1 MIEIQGL
8 TRRQR
13 ILADTLW
20 NKCLTQ
26 NEVDYVLN
34 TFGVDA
40 RIVYEMIIAHTMDQY
55 MNTDEAQIILERFMK
70 YD

>member
-20 NKCLTQ
+20 NKCQTQ
-26 NEVDYVLN
+26 KDVDTVLSM
-34 TFGVDA
+34 FGVDA
-40 RIVYEMIIAHTMDQY
+40 RIVYEMMIAHTMDQY
-55 MNTDEAQIILERFMK
+55 QGVDEAALLLDRIRCQ
-70 YD
+70 

>member
-20 NKCLTQ
+20 NKCQ
-26 NEVDYVLN
+26 NQKEVDYVLK

-40 RIVYEMIIAHTMDQY
+40 RIVYEMMIAHTMDQY
-55 MNTDEAQIILERFMK
+55 QGVDEAAEVLDRIRYQ
-70 YD
+70 